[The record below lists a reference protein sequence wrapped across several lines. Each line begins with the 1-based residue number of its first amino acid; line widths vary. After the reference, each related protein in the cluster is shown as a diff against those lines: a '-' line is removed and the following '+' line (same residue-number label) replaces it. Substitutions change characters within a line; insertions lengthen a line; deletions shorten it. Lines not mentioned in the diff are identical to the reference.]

1 MEFIKNGNISL
12 IKSPLILE
20 YISVYLTLTLPN
32 KSKLKA
38 HLSKYEIKCSNFKF
52 AKQREE
58 NYFKIL
64 LSLL

>member
-1 MEFIKNGNISL
+1 MEFIKNGKISL

-38 HLSKYEIKCSNFKF
+38 HLSKYEIKCSNFQF

-58 NYFKIL
+58 NYFKML
-64 LSLL
+64 